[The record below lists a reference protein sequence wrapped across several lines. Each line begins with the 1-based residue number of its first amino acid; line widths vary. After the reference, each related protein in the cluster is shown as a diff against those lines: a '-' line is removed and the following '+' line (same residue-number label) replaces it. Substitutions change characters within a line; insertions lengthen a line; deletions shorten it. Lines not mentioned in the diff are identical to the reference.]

1 MRGENSIEIGE
12 RSQGMCTGL
21 HHLFREYSFIDAQAD
36 DDADEDVEANEMMNR
51 CAPKQI

>member
-1 MRGENSIEIGE
+1 LKSAKDHKECSLDYIIYFA
-12 RSQGMCTGL
+12 S
-21 HHLFREYSFIDAQAD
+21 SFIDAQAD